1 MAFSRNPTED
11 TFSTQR
17 VRLTREINA
26 RDGGTSGKDED
37 LINVFVERVK
47 NKQAQDDRHFIVK
60 RAGTTQVIA
69 SVASE
74 AVRGMF
80 FWEDESKFFYAV
92 NNDIYI
98 YNVNTA
104 ATATASNWCGTTS
117 GDVGFCLFLYDDG
130 TSKVVV
136 TDGTTL
142 ITIDSSNTVVTGAD
156 ADMPVHLPYPV
167 FLDGYLF
174 IIKSGT
180 ADIYNSNLNDPL
192 AYTAGDFISAE
203 MEGDK
208 LLRLAKINNYI
219 AAMGSS
225 SIEYFWDA
233 GIASGS
239 PLQRND
245 SPIKLNTYLAGFA
258 QFGNSLYY
266 IGINESGQPD
276 VYSLKDF
283 RIEELGSPTI
293 SRYLNS
299 ADTNISAWTA
309 GIVSCKGHTFYI
321 INVGT
326 TKTYVLDV
334 DTKLWTSWKW
344 QSTNVFNLQMS
355 TGIKTSGNAL
365 TYFALGTSSSAI
377 YKFSDSLYQ
386 DNGTNFSCTVVT
398 EASNF
403 GTLNRKT
410 MPKLTIIADRPA
422 SNASVDLSWSDDDYQ
437 TYSTARSINLN
448 QDLPCT
454 YNLGWFRQRNF
465 KLVFTANENLR
476 IQDLEA
482 QINKGR

>member
-1 MAFSRNPTED
+1 MPFSRTPTED
-11 TFSTQR
+11 TFSEQN

-47 NKQAQDDRHFIVK
+47 NKNASDDRHFIVK
-60 RAGTTQVIA
+60 RAGTTEVIS

-80 FWEDESKFFYAV
+80 FWEDQAKLFYAV
-92 NNDIYI
+92 NNDLYA
-98 YNVNTA
+98 YDVNTA
-104 ATATASNWCGTTS
+104 GVTTFSNCFGTTS
-117 GDVGFCLFLYDDG
+117 GDVGFCLFLFDTG
-130 TSKVVV
+130 FSKVVA
-136 TDGTTL
+136 TDGTTMV
-142 ITIDSSNTVVTGAD
+142 TVDDTLTLVTGSD
-156 ADMPVHLPYPV
+156 PDMPLHLPYPV

-174 IIKSGT
+174 IVKVST

-192 AYTAGDFISAE
+192 AYTAGDFITAE
-203 MEGDK
+203 MEGDQ
-208 LLRLAKINNYI
+208 LIRIAKINNYI
-219 AAMGSS
+219 AAMGSN

-245 SPIKLNTYLAGFA
+245 SPIKLNTFLAGFA

-266 IGINESGQPD
+266 IGLNASGQPD
-276 VYSLKDF
+276 IYMLKDF
-283 RIEELGSPTI
+283 RIEELGTPTI
-293 SRYLNS
+293 SRYLNT
-299 ADTNISAWTA
+299 ANNNINAWTG
-309 GIVSCKGHTFYI
+309 GIVSCKGHTFYVV
-321 INVGT
+321 NVGT
-326 TKTYVLDV
+326 TKTYVYDV
-334 DTKLWTSWKW
+334 DTKLWSAWAW
-344 QSTNVFNLQMS
+344 QASTRFNLQVS
-355 TGIKTSGNAL
+355 IGVKTTGNAL
-365 TYFALGTSSSAI
+365 TYFALGSSSSAI

-386 DNGTNFSCTVVT
+386 DNGTNFTCTVVT
-398 EASNF
+398 ESNSF

-410 MPKLTIIADRPA
+410 MPRLAVIADRPA
-422 SNASVDLSWSDDDYQ
+422 TDANLDVYWSDDDYQ
-437 TYSTARSINLN
+437 TYAGPRSINLN

-476 IQDLEA
+476 LQDLEV

>member
-1 MAFSRNPTED
+1 MAFNRSPTED
-11 TFSTQR
+11 TFSEQT
-17 VRLTREINA
+17 VHLTREINA

-37 LINVFVERVK
+37 LINVFIERIK
-47 NKQAQDDRHFIVK
+47 NKQAGDDRHFVVK
-60 RAGTTQVIA
+60 RSGTIEVIP
-69 SVASE
+69 SVSAE
-74 AVRGMF
+74 AVRGLF
-80 FWEDESKFFYAV
+80 FWEDESKVLYCV
-92 NNDIYI
+92 NNDIYV
-98 YNVNTA
+98 YDVNAGTSTTLTNVF
-104 ATATASNWCGTTS
+104 STTS
-117 GDVGFCLFLYDDG
+117 GDVGFALFLYDTG
-130 TSKVVV
+130 VAKVVA

-142 ITIDSSNTVVTGAD
+142 LTIDNTNTVVTGSD
-156 ADMPVHLPYPV
+156 PDMPVHLPYPI

-174 IIKSGT
+174 IVKSNT

-192 AYTAGDFISAE
+192 LYTAGDFITAE

-208 LLRLAKINNYI
+208 LLRIAKINNYI
-219 AAMGSS
+219 AAMGSG

-233 GIASGS
+233 GNATGS

-245 SPIKLNTYLAGFA
+245 TPIKLNTYLAGFA

-266 IGINESGQPD
+266 IGLNESGQPD
-276 VYSLKDF
+276 IYMLKDF
-283 RIEELGSPTI
+283 RIEEMGTPTI

-299 ADTNISAWTA
+299 ANNNINAWTA

-321 INVGT
+321 VNVGT

-334 DTKLWTSWKW
+334 DTKLWTSWAY
-344 QSTNVFNLQMS
+344 QQTSRFNIQVS

-377 YKFSDSLYQ
+377 YKFNDSLFQ
-386 DNGTNFSCTVVT
+386 DNGITFTCTLVT
-398 EASNF
+398 EASSF

-410 MPKLTIIADRPA
+410 MPKLSIIADRPSIDA
-422 SNASVDLSWSDDDYQ
+422 NVDVYWSDDDYQ
-437 TYSTARSINLN
+437 TYNGPRSINLN

-465 KLVFTANENLR
+465 KLVFTSNENLR
-476 IQDLEA
+476 LQDLEV